1 MRTALLLCC
10 TLVAWETTAAATD
23 RDALIA
29 GNTAFALDLYSR
41 IAVNQRGNIFVS
53 PFSISAAMAIIHAGA
68 RGETAGQIEKAM
80 HFPMSGPRLNSAWS
94 GVLADVKKRGAG
106 IEVTTA
112 NALWAAK
119 GVHFRDEY
127 LIATNTQF
135 GARME
140 TLDFAQGE
148 LARARINSWANRTT
162 REKIRELIAPGM
174 LKKDTRLVLTN
185 AIYMKGDWHRPFLPH
200 SDTNGVFRAPGR
212 DVRATMMSQTD
223 DFRYARA
230 GNVRALELP
239 YVGGE
244 FSMLILLPDANDGLA
259 ALENALTP
267 ATLSAWDSRLKQTLV
282 EVTLPR
288 FSSEM
293 SLTLAKTLEAI
304 GVKLA
309 FSGKADLSGIAE
321 EPLFVTEV
329 IHKARVDVTEEGTE
343 AAAGT
348 VETTMTMGIPSF
360 EPPKPEIFK
369 ADHPFFYVLRRTN
382 GSVIFVGRLINPAL

>member
-1 MRTALLLCC
+1 MT
-10 TLVAWETTAAATD
+10 
-23 RDALIA
+23 
-29 GNTAFALDLYSR
+29 
-41 IAVNQRGNIFVS
+41 
-53 PFSISAAMAIIHAGA
+53 
-68 RGETAGQIEKAM
+68 
-80 HFPMSGPRLNSAWS
+80 
-94 GVLADVKKRGAG
+94 
-106 IEVTTA
+106 
-112 NALWAAK
+112 
-119 GVHFRDEY
+119 
-127 LIATNTQF
+127 
-135 GARME
+135 
-140 TLDFAQGE
+140 
-148 LARARINSWANRTT
+148 
-162 REKIRELIAPGM
+162 
-174 LKKDTRLVLTN
+174 
-185 AIYMKGDWHRPFLPH
+185 
-200 SDTNGVFRAPGR
+200 
-212 DVRATMMSQTD
+212 QTD

-244 FSMLILLPDANDGLA
+244 FSILILLPDANDGLA
-259 ALENALTP
+259 ALEKALTS

-293 SLTLAKTLEAI
+293 SLTLGKTLEAI